1 MSAWQI
7 LSQPCH
13 KQYGSG
19 TFPALYMM
27 IMMMIM
33 MMMTMM
39 MMVLTSSD
47 PFHGPP
53 FEGSKGGGSR
63 EHQPNGITFDHGN
76 VYNINLFFLCFLWC
90 YVNPL
95 VTYR

>member
-1 MSAWQI
+1 MHVYIYIYTIS
-7 LSQPCH
+7 
-13 KQYGSG
+13 
-19 TFPALYMM
+19 YMM
-27 IMMMIM
+27 IMMM

-53 FEGSKGGGSR
+53 FEASKDGGSR

-76 VYNINLFFLCFLWC
+76 VYNVNLFFCVSCGAMSIPW
-90 YVNPL
+90 
-95 VTYR
+95 